1 MAKILEIEF
10 KGGRKSFFANPQE
23 FPFVVGDLVVVQAEK
38 GEELGRVVN
47 MGSLVDKRAGD
58 QAHLQIIRKPS
69 KDDLKRYDENL
80 RMERDAFFDCRKR
93 IEEHGLDMKLVDVEY
108 QFDRNKITFYFTADM
123 RVDFRALV
131 RDLASRY
138 RTRIE
143 LRQIGVRD
151 EAKRI
156 GGVGVCG
163 RRLCCTTFLREFEP
177 VVTQFAKDQNLAL
190 NPTKL
195 SGCCGRLMCCL
206 RYEREFYTEVL
217 KKFPEL
223 DTAVKTKKG
232 TAILKKIDVFEEAAV
247 LQYENQEEEKIAFEA
262 FMTLIDKEREKK
274 RVKKQKKSK
283 KVKQS
288 EEKVGQGIQKNSR
301 H

>member
-1 MAKILEIEF
+1 MAKKFEIEF
-10 KGGRKSFFANPQE
+10 KGGRKAFYDNPQE
-23 FPFVVGDLVVVQAEK
+23 FPVVVGDWVVVESDK
-38 GEELGRVVN
+38 GEDLGLVVN
-47 MGSLVDKRAGD
+47 MGPLVDKRAGEVSIPSI
-58 QAHLQIIRKPS
+58 LRKPNKNDLARKEENAALETEAF
-69 KDDLKRYDENL
+69 KD
-80 RMERDAFFDCRKR
+80 CQKR

-108 QFDRNKITFYFTADM
+108 QFDRNKITFYFTSEN

-156 GGVGVCG
+156 GGLGVCG

-177 VVTQFAKDQNLAL
+177 VVTQYAKEQNLPL

-206 RYEREFYTEVL
+206 RYEREFYSEAMTRFPQLGL
-217 KKFPEL
+217 K
-223 DTAVKTKKG
+223 VKTEKG
-232 TAILKKIDVFEEAAV
+232 FGELTKVDVFRDMLTV
-247 LQYENQEEEKIAFEA
+247 TYENEEEEEMKLEIFE
-262 FMTLIDKEREKK
+262 TYLEKK
-274 RVKKQKKSK
+274 REDKQRKKKWGKKR
-283 KVKQS
+283 
-288 EEKVGQGIQKNSR
+288 KN
-301 H
+301 